1 MIPVKIN
8 LINTIFSKDISKI
21 FDSMTHLAQLIS
33 TYSFSSKDRFLT
45 YVKIDTQ
52 SDPKSATSPSTEKQK
67 DLALLLVKELHDLG
81 ISNAHTNEFGYVYAH
96 LESNVLIDVPAICFC
111 AHMDTSPDCS
121 GFGVKPIIHQNY
133 QGKDIVLPD
142 DPSVIIR
149 LNEHPDLQEQ
159 FGNDI
164 ITASGATLLGADN
177 KAGVAEIM
185 DAVALLG
192 ADNKAGV
199 AEIMDAVAFWQ
210 QYPSVEHGPIS
221 IVFTP
226 DEEVGRG
233 TDHIDSIVFTPDE
246 EVGRGTDHIDIQKI
260 NAVYGYT
267 LDGEKRGHLENET
280 FSADGFTIKIKG
292 ISQHPGFA
300 KGRMESAIKIA
311 AEIISNLPK
320 ENLSPETTEKMEGFI
335 HPVDIQGHV
344 EEAQI
349 DFILRDFDT
358 LKLIEYGT
366 LLKEITVN
374 VLKNYPNSSADF
386 IQTEQYRNMNEI
398 LKDHPLCIS
407 LAMEAMEL
415 AGLTPETTS
424 IRGGTDGSRLTF
436 MGLPCPNIFAGEH
449 AFHSKE
455 EWVSVQDMQKAT
467 ETILYLAELYTVRGI
482 R

>member
-1 MIPVKIN
+1 MFIVLKNGLANNISNANIIRNFERISTFINPTKIN

-21 FDSMTHLAQLIS
+21 FDSMTYLQQLIS

-52 SDPKSATSPSTEKQK
+52 SDPKSTTSPSTEKQK
-67 DLALLLVKELHDLG
+67 DLALLLVKELLDLG
-81 ISNAHTNEFGYVYAH
+81 ISNAHTNEYGYVYAH
-96 LESNVLIDVPAICFC
+96 LESNVSNDIPAICIC

-121 GFGVKPIIHQNY
+121 GFGVKPIIHENY
-133 QGKDIVLPD
+133 QGKDIILPD

-159 FGNDI
+159 IGNDI
-164 ITASGATLLGADN
+164 ITASGTTLLGADN
-177 KAGVAEIM
+177 KS
-185 DAVALLG
+185 
-192 ADNKAGV
+192 GV

-210 QYPSVEHGPIS
+210 QHPSVQHGPIT

-226 DEEVGRG
+226 DEE
-233 TDHIDSIVFTPDE
+233 I
-246 EVGRGTDHIDIQKI
+246 GRGTDHIDIQKI

-320 ENLSPETTEKMEGFI
+320 ENLSPETTEKMQGFI

-358 LKLIEYGT
+358 LKLIEYGN
-366 LLKEITVN
+366 LIKEITAKI
-374 VLKNYPNSSADF
+374 LKNYPNSTADF
-386 IQTEQYRNMNEI
+386 VQTEQYRNMNEI

-407 LAMEAMEL
+407 LAMDAMRL

-436 MGLPCPNIFAGEH
+436 MGLPCPNLFAGEH

-455 EWVSVQDMQKAT
+455 EWVSVQDMEKAT
-467 ETILYLAELYTVRGI
+467 ETILHLAELYTSKY
-482 R
+482 

>member
-1 MIPVKIN
+1 MANNISNAKIIRNFERLSTFVDPVKIN

-21 FDSMTHLAQLIS
+21 FDSMTHLRQLIS
-33 TYSFSSKDRFLT
+33 KYSFSSKDRFLT

-52 SDPKSATSPSTEKQK
+52 SDPKSTTSPSTEKQK

-81 ISNAHTNEFGYVYAH
+81 ISNAHTNEFGYVYAQ
-96 LESNVLIDVPAICFC
+96 LESNVSNDIPAICFC

-121 GFGVKPIIHQNY
+121 GLGVKPIIHENY
-133 QGKDIVLPD
+133 QGKDIILPD
-142 DPSVIIR
+142 DPSVVIR

-159 FGNDI
+159 IGNDI
-164 ITASGATLLGADN
+164 ITASGTT
-177 KAGVAEIM
+177 
-185 DAVALLG
+185 LLG

-210 QYPSVEHGPIS
+210 QYPSVEHGPI
-221 IVFTP
+221 
-226 DEEVGRG
+226 
-233 TDHIDSIVFTPDE
+233 SIVFTPDE

-311 AEIISNLPK
+311 SDIISNLPK

-358 LKLIEYGT
+358 LKLIEYGN
-366 LLKEITVN
+366 LLKEITAN
-374 VLKNYPNSSADF
+374 VLKNYPNSTADF

-467 ETILYLAELYTVRGI
+467 ETILYLAELYTVRY
-482 R
+482 

>member
-1 MIPVKIN
+1 MVNKFSTTKIIPNFERLITFMNPIKIS
-8 LINTIFSKDISKI
+8 LINTIFSTDISKI
-21 FDSMTHLAQLIS
+21 FHYMMHLSQLIS
-33 TYSFSSKDRFLT
+33 NYTFSSANRFLT
-45 YVKIDTQ
+45 YVKMDTQ
-52 SDPKSATSPSTEKQK
+52 SDPKSIHNPSTEKQK
-67 DLALLLVKELHDLG
+67 DLALLLVKELHELG
-81 ISNAHTNEFGYVYAH
+81 ISNAHTDAFGFVYAR
-96 LESNVLIDVPAICFC
+96 LESNVKKEVPAICFC

-121 GFGVKPIIHQNY
+121 SLGVKPIIHKNY
-133 QGKDIVLPD
+133 QGEDLILPD
-142 DPSVIIR
+142 DPTVIIR
-149 LNEHPDLQEQ
+149 LNEHADLQEQ
-159 FGNDI
+159 LGNDI
-164 ITASGATLLGADN
+164 ITASGTTLLGADN
-177 KAGVAEIM
+177 KAG
-185 DAVALLG
+185 L
-192 ADNKAGV
+192 

-210 QYPSVEHGPIS
+210 KNPEALHGPIS

-226 DEEVGRG
+226 DEE
-233 TDHIDSIVFTPDE
+233 I
-246 EVGRGTDHIDIQKI
+246 GRGTDHIDIQKI

-300 KGRMESAIKIA
+300 KGKMESALKIA
-311 AEIISNLPK
+311 AEIVSNLPK
-320 ENLSPETTEKMEGFI
+320 QNLSPETTEKMEGFI

-358 LKLIEYGT
+358 LKLIEYGN
-366 LLKEITVN
+366 LLKEITFDI
-374 VLKNYPNSSADF
+374 LKKYPNSHADF

-407 LAMEAMEL
+407 LAMEAMKL

-467 ETILYLAELYTVRGI
+467 ETVIYLANLYTI
-482 R
+482 ID

>member
-21 FDSMTHLAQLIS
+21 FDSMTHLQQLIS

-185 DAVALLG
+185 DAVA
-192 ADNKAGV
+192 
-199 AEIMDAVAFWQ
+199 FWQ
-210 QYPSVEHGPIS
+210 QYPSVEHGPI
-221 IVFTP
+221 
-226 DEEVGRG
+226 
-233 TDHIDSIVFTPDE
+233 SIVFTPDE

>member
-1 MIPVKIN
+1 
-8 LINTIFSKDISKI
+8 
-21 FDSMTHLAQLIS
+21 MTHLRQLIS
-33 TYSFSSKDRFLT
+33 KYSFSSKDRFLT

-52 SDPKSATSPSTEKQK
+52 SDPKSTTSPSTEKQK
-67 DLALLLVKELHDLG
+67 DLALLLVKELHELG

-96 LESNVLIDVPAICFC
+96 LESNVSNDIPGICFC

-121 GFGVKPIIHQNY
+121 GLGVKPIIHENY
-133 QGKDIVLPD
+133 QGEDIILPD

-164 ITASGATLLGADN
+164 ITASGTT
-177 KAGVAEIM
+177 
-185 DAVALLG
+185 LLG

-210 QYPSVEHGPIS
+210 QYPSVEHGPI
-221 IVFTP
+221 
-226 DEEVGRG
+226 
-233 TDHIDSIVFTPDE
+233 SIVFTPDE

-358 LKLIEYGT
+358 LKLIEYGN
-366 LLKEITVN
+366 LLKEITAN
-374 VLKNYPNSSADF
+374 VLKNYPNSTADF

-407 LAMEAMEL
+407 LAMKAMEL

-467 ETILYLAELYTVRGI
+467 ETILYLAELYKVRY
-482 R
+482 

>member
-164 ITASGATLLGADN
+164 ITASGTT
-177 KAGVAEIM
+177 
-185 DAVALLG
+185 LLG

-210 QYPSVEHGPIS
+210 QYPSVEHGPI
-221 IVFTP
+221 
-226 DEEVGRG
+226 
-233 TDHIDSIVFTPDE
+233 SIVFTPDE

-344 EEAQI
+344 EETQI

-467 ETILYLAELYTVRGI
+467 ETILYLAELYTLRY
-482 R
+482 

>member
-1 MIPVKIN
+1 MIPRKIN

-21 FDSMTHLAQLIS
+21 FDSMTYLQQLIS

-52 SDPKSATSPSTEKQK
+52 SDPKSTTSPSTEKQK
-67 DLALLLVKELHDLG
+67 DLALLLVKELHDVG

-96 LESNVLIDVPAICFC
+96 LESNVSNDIPAICFC

-121 GFGVKPIIHQNY
+121 GLGVKPIVHQNY
-133 QGKDIVLPD
+133 QGKDIILPD
-142 DPSVIIR
+142 DSSVIIR
-149 LNEHPDLQEQ
+149 LEEHPDLHEQ
-159 FGNDI
+159 IGNDI
-164 ITASGATLLGADN
+164 ITASGTT
-177 KAGVAEIM
+177 
-185 DAVALLG
+185 LLG

-210 QYPSVEHGPIS
+210 KNPSVKHGPI
-221 IVFTP
+221 
-226 DEEVGRG
+226 
-233 TDHIDSIVFTPDE
+233 SIVFTPDE

-320 ENLSPETTEKMEGFI
+320 EYLSPETTEKLEGFI
-335 HPVDIQGHV
+335 HPVDIHGHV

-358 LKLIEYGT
+358 LKLIEYGN
-366 LLKEITVN
+366 LLKEITFN
-374 VLKNYPNSSADF
+374 VLKNYPNSQADF

-407 LAMEAMEL
+407 LAMEAMKL

-467 ETILYLAELYTVRGI
+467 ETILYLAELYTVGGNR
-482 R
+482 

>member
-185 DAVALLG
+185 DAVA
-192 ADNKAGV
+192 
-199 AEIMDAVAFWQ
+199 FWQ
-210 QYPSVEHGPIS
+210 QYPSVEHGPI
-221 IVFTP
+221 
-226 DEEVGRG
+226 
-233 TDHIDSIVFTPDE
+233 SIVFTPDE

-344 EEAQI
+344 EETQI

-386 IQTEQYRNMNEI
+386 IQKEQYRNMNEI